1 MAAPRSSPAWMLRIL
16 KTPWKSDSHPE
27 TPERYLQLVKQCLHQ
42 VQEMTFEGSNVK
54 VHHEQCRYLV
64 HKLEM
69 VVTLIKSKDLD
80 TTLPSSSHVYLEEL
94 LKVSKLLYQLVNEME
109 SFILNCCKDEW
120 IQSAMILS
128 DVSKHVATRAF
139 QLELLML
146 RLHKMLGSASL
157 TPERTEL
164 ESLHA
169 EEFNKVQ
176 AAASVDRGI
185 LVKRLEKVIYD
196 SNILKNEQFY
206 LATYVLQ
213 RLEFQQ
219 AQPASRHWEVEYGS
233 LQRKETLG
241 KGTMGSTELHKA
253 TWLGAELAEKTFFGE
268 ELYPIFLNEVS
279 ILQRLSHSNVVPLLC
294 YATNKIESS
303 IVMELMDSDLHFLIQ
318 ERFQSDSSCK
328 VPFTLEESVDI
339 MLQVAEAMK
348 HIHEKRILH
357 RDLKSHNILVKYE
370 KGKGVLHV
378 KVADFGISKEQ
389 EHSSTCSCQSMN
401 MGTTRWMAPEVIAAP
416 GQAQSSSGSVEVP
429 KYPFK
434 SDIYSFGMLCYEIL
448 TGKYPFWD
456 IGSLSQ
462 VKSKILRGKQPRLP
476 HLCPEDLKTLI
487 VRCWKLEAS
496 ARPSFAEICKELQY
510 LQWCIYLGMLRSFL
524 VA

>member
-1 MAAPRSSPAWMLRIL
+1 
-16 KTPWKSDSHPE
+16 
-27 TPERYLQLVKQCLHQ
+27 
-42 VQEMTFEGSNVK
+42 MTSEGSNVK

-69 VVTLIKSKDLD
+69 VVTLIKSKGLD
-80 TTLPSSSHVYLEEL
+80 TTLPSSSLRYAEEF
-94 LKVSKLLYQLVNEME
+94 LKTCKLLYQLVNEIE
-109 SFILNCCKDEW
+109 RFILNCCKDEW
-120 IQSAMILS
+120 IQSVMILT

-146 RLHKMLGSASL
+146 RLHKILGSASL
-157 TPERTEL
+157 TLERTEL
-164 ESLHA
+164 ENQHA
-169 EEFNKVQ
+169 DEFNKVQ
-176 AAASVDRGI
+176 AKASVDRGI
-185 LVKRLEKVIYD
+185 LVKRLEKVIHD
-196 SNILKNEQFY
+196 SNNPKNEQCC

-219 AQPASRHWEVEYGS
+219 AQAESRHWEVEYGS

-241 KGTMGSTELHKA
+241 KGTMGTSVQKT
-253 TWLGAELAEKTFFGE
+253 TWLGAEMAAKTFFGE
-268 ELYPIFLNEVS
+268 ELYPIFLHEVS
-279 ILQRLSHSNVVPLLC
+279 ILQRLSHSNIVPLIC
-294 YATNKIESS
+294 YATNKRENS
-303 IVMELMDSDLHFLIQ
+303 IVMELMDTDLHFLIQ
-318 ERFQSDSSCK
+318 ERFQSGSSCK

-357 RDLKSHNILVKYE
+357 RDLKSHNILVKYV
-370 KGKGVLHV
+370 KGKGVVHV

-389 EHSSTCSCQSMN
+389 EYSRTFSCQSLN
-401 MGTTRWMAPEVIAAP
+401 KGSTRWMAPEMITVP
-416 GQAQSSSGSVEVP
+416 GQAQSISGSEEVL

-448 TGKYPFWD
+448 TGNEPFWE

-462 VKSKILRGKQPRLP
+462 VKSKVLRGVHPQLP
-476 HLCPEDLKTLI
+476 DMCPGELKTLI
-487 VRCWKLEAS
+487 VRCWEFEAS

-510 LQWCIYLGMLRSFL
+510 LHWCIFLGMLCCFL

>member
-1 MAAPRSSPAWMLRIL
+1 MLKI
-16 KTPWKSDSHPE
+16 PWITNSHPE
-27 TPERYLQLVKQCLHQ
+27 TPKWYLQLVEQCLHQ
-42 VQEMTFEGSNVK
+42 VQGMTSEGSNVK

-64 HKLEM
+64 RKLEM
-69 VVTLIKSKDLD
+69 VVTLLRTQGLD
-80 TTLPSSSHVYLEEL
+80 TSLPSSSCGYAREFLRVC
-94 LKVSKLLYQLVNEME
+94 KLLYQLANEVE

-120 IQSAMILS
+120 IQSVMIQT

-146 RLHKMLGSASL
+146 RLQQNLGSASL
-157 TPERTEL
+157 TLEWTEV

-169 EEFNKVQ
+169 DEVNKVQ
-176 AAASVDRGI
+176 ATASIDRGI
-185 LVKRLEKVIYD
+185 LVKRLETVICD
-196 SNILKNEQFY
+196 SNNLKNEQFY
-206 LATYVLQ
+206 LATCVLQ

-219 AQPASRHWEVEYGS
+219 AQPDSRHWEVEYGS
-233 LQRKETLG
+233 LQHKETLG
-241 KGTMGSTELHKA
+241 KGAMGTVVQKT
-253 TWLGAELAEKTFFGE
+253 TWLGAEMAAKTFTGE
-268 ELYPIFLNEVS
+268 ELHSMFLKEVS
-279 ILQRLSHSNVVPLLC
+279 ILQRLSHSNIVPLVC
-294 YATNKIESS
+294 YATNIFEYS

-318 ERFQSDSSCK
+318 ERYQSGSSCK

-357 RDLKSHNILVKYE
+357 RDLKSHNILVKYV

-389 EHSSTCSCQSMN
+389 EYSNTFSCQSLN
-401 MGTTRWMAPEVIAAP
+401 IGSTRWMAPEVIADP
-416 GQAQSSSGSVEVP
+416 GRAQSSSFSEEVL

-448 TGKYPFWD
+448 TGKDPFWEID
-456 IGSLSQ
+456 SPSV
-462 VKSKILRGKQPRLP
+462 VKKKVLRGEHPWLP
-476 HLCPEDLKTLI
+476 YDMSLRQLTTLLA
-487 VRCWKLEAS
+487 RCWDFKAS

-510 LQWCIYLGMLRSFL
+510 LQWCIFLGTLHPF
-524 VA
+524 